1 MRKNNEEITFKD
13 ILSIFIPK
21 LWLILLCAVVCGAVL
36 GVYADSKPDSYTS
49 TSILDIKKD
58 SDTISISDVDL
69 ANSVIMKI
77 GEKVKSDDF
86 LIRVIAETYGNR
98 TDLTPSFVLSSLSY
112 VPLDNGMLRVSIT
125 TADKDLS
132 LYIAQAFETLLPSEF
147 ANYSSYQLVAV
158 PFNSAKLS
166 NVPNDKGVLKNVAV
180 GFVGGG
186 VVAAVAVWLAYV
198 IDTTVR
204 SRKKLEDSFDYPILG
219 TIPSV
224 KKAKAEKEESLDA

>member
-1 MRKNNEEITFKD
+1 MKKNNEEITFKD

-21 LWLILLCAVVCGAVL
+21 LWLILLVAIVCGAAL
-36 GVYADSKPDSYTS
+36 GVYADSKTSTYTS

-58 SDTISISDVDL
+58 SDTISISDVEL

-86 LIRVIAETYGNR
+86 LIRIIAETYG
-98 TDLTPSFVLSSLSY
+98 DHPELTPSFVLSALSY

-132 LYIAQAFETLLPSEF
+132 LYIAQAFESLLPSEF
-147 ANYSSYQLVAV
+147 ANYSSYQLVCV

-166 NVPNDKGVLKNVAV
+166 NRANDKGVFKNVAI
-180 GFVGGG
+180 GFVGGA
-186 VVAAVAVWLAYV
+186 VLTAVAVWAVYI
-198 IDTTVR
+198 IDKSVR
-204 SRKKLEDSFDYPILG
+204 SKKKLEDNFDYPVLG
-219 TIPSV
+219 YIPQV
-224 KKAKAEKEESLDA
+224 KAEKAGKENSLDV